1 LIIIQLK
8 LRNKNSKRE
17 KKAQKETPVLSES
30 EDKKHKI
37 RTMSQSIREG
47 YFGGLAQTLTDQFM
61 TPYAISLNVTPT
73 QMGILRSF
81 LGFLSPIGQIIGSN
95 RMKHKSRRSLVLKG
109 VFFQLLMWPFIILL
123 GYFAFNNWFLSFIPL
138 LYMSFYIL
146 YSFFGSTT
154 GPSWFSL
161 MGDIVPEDYRGRYFS
176 KRSFLITILAIIIS
190 VLASILLEQ
199 FKNFEMVFFGFFFI
213 FLLAFLSRGIS
224 WFYLSKHY
232 YPPFKIE
239 KHSYLSFKKFLMNI
253 PKSNFGLFTLYMT
266 LITFAVNIGVP
277 YMAYYMLEEL
287 NFNYIEYVAVN
298 LSTPLISL
306 AFFPLLGHLSDKYG
320 NALVLRICGF
330 LLPSLPILWIFCN
343 TPLQLIFIPQLI
355 SAFAWTGVNLAAS
368 NFIYDNIP
376 KQQRGFYVA
385 YYNFF
390 LGMGVLIGGLLGS
403 VLLQIVPIIFVS
415 VYETLFLISG
425 LCRLFFDF
433 VFLFRIKE
441 VRVKKQNTK
450 KKEF

>member
-1 LIIIQLK
+1 MVIIQLK
-8 LRNKNSKRE
+8 LRYKNSKS
-17 KKAQKETPVLSES
+17 KAKNKTEVPVLSES
-30 EDKKHKI
+30 EDKKRKI
-37 RTMSQSIREG
+37 QTMALSIREG

-61 TPYAISLNVTPT
+61 TPYAISLNVSPT

-95 RMKHKSRRSLVLKG
+95 RMKHRSRRSIVLKG
-109 VFFQLLMWPFIILL
+109 IFFQLLMWPLIILL
-123 GYFAFNNWFLSFIPL
+123 GFFALNDWFPSIIPFFL
-138 LYMSFYIL
+138 MTFYIL

-176 KRSFLITILAIIIS
+176 KRSFFITGLSITLS

-199 FKNFEMVFFGFFFI
+199 FRILDGVLFGYLII
-213 FLLAFLSRGIS
+213 FLVAFLSRGIS
-224 WFYLSKHY
+224 WSYLARHY

-239 KHSYLSFKKFLMNI
+239 KHSYLSFKNFVKKI
-253 PKSNFGLFTLYMT
+253 PNSNFGLFTLYMT
-266 LITFAVNIGVP
+266 FITFSVNIGVP

-287 NFNYIEYVAVN
+287 SFNYIEYVAVN

-320 NALVLRICGF
+320 NTLVLRICGF
-330 LLPSLPILWIFCN
+330 LLPSLPILWIFFN
-343 TPLQLIFIPQLI
+343 TPLQLILIPQLI
-355 SAFAWTGVNLAAS
+355 SAFAWTGMNLSAS

-376 KQQRGFYVA
+376 KQQRGFYIA

-390 LGMGVLIGGLLGS
+390 LGMGVLCGGLLGS
-403 VLLQIVPIIFVS
+403 VLLQIVPIIFIS

-425 LCRLFFDF
+425 SCRLLFDF
-433 VFLFRIKE
+433 MFLFRIRE
-441 VRVKKQNTK
+441 VRVKNNK
-450 KKEF
+450 KN

>member
-1 LIIIQLK
+1 MAL
-8 LRNKNSKRE
+8 
-17 KKAQKETPVLSES
+17 
-30 EDKKHKI
+30 
-37 RTMSQSIREG
+37 SIREG

-61 TPYAISLNVTPT
+61 TPYAISLNVSPT

-95 RMKHKSRRSLVLKG
+95 RMKHRSRRSIVLKG
-109 VFFQLLMWPFIILL
+109 IFFQLLMWPLIILL
-123 GYFAFNNWFLSFIPL
+123 GFFALNDWFPSIIPFFL
-138 LYMSFYIL
+138 MTFYIL

-176 KRSFLITILAIIIS
+176 KRSFFITGLSITLS

-199 FKNFEMVFFGFFFI
+199 FRILDGVLFGYLII
-213 FLLAFLSRGIS
+213 FLVAFLSRGIS
-224 WFYLSKHY
+224 WSYLARHY

-239 KHSYLSFKKFLMNI
+239 KHSYLSFKNFVKKI
-253 PKSNFGLFTLYMT
+253 PNSNFGLFTLYMT
-266 LITFAVNIGVP
+266 FITFSVNIGVP

-287 NFNYIEYVAVN
+287 SFNYIEYVAVN

-320 NALVLRICGF
+320 NTLVLRICGF
-330 LLPSLPILWIFCN
+330 LLPSLPILWIFFN
-343 TPLQLIFIPQLI
+343 TPLQLILIPQLI
-355 SAFAWTGVNLAAS
+355 SAFAWTGMNLSAS

-376 KQQRGFYVA
+376 KQQRGFYIA

-390 LGMGVLIGGLLGS
+390 LGMGVLCGGLLGS
-403 VLLQIVPIIFVS
+403 VLLQIVPIIFIS

-425 LCRLFFDF
+425 SCRLLFDF
-433 VFLFRIKE
+433 MFLFRIRE
-441 VRVKKQNTK
+441 VRVKNNK
-450 KKEF
+450 KN

>member
-8 LRNKNSKRE
+8 LHNKNRKRKE
-17 KKAQKETPVLSES
+17 KSQKEVPVLSEA

-37 RTMSQSIREG
+37 RTMALSIREG

-61 TPYAISLNVTPT
+61 TPYAISLNVSPT

-81 LGFLSPIGQIIGSN
+81 LGFLSPLGQIIGSN
-95 RMKHKSRRSLVLKG
+95 RMKHKSRRGIVLTGIFVQLVI
-109 VFFQLLMWPFIILL
+109 WPLIILL
-123 GYFAFNNWFLSFIPL
+123 GFFAFNNWFLSSIPL
-138 LYMSFYIL
+138 FLMGLYIL

-176 KRSFLITILAIIIS
+176 KRSFLITASSITLSILASFLLERFENSESVLLGFIII
-190 VLASILLEQ
+190 
-199 FKNFEMVFFGFFFI
+199 
-213 FLLAFLSRGIS
+213 FLVAFLSRAIS
-224 WFYLSKHY
+224 WFHLARHY

-239 KHSYLSFKKFLMNI
+239 KHSYLSLKKFVKMI
-253 PKSNFGLFTLYMT
+253 PNSNFGLFTLYMM
-266 LITFAVNIGVP
+266 LITLSVNIGVP

-287 NFNYIEYVAVN
+287 SFNYIEYVAVN

-330 LLPSLPILWIFCN
+330 LLPSLPILWIFFN
-343 TPLQLIFIPQLI
+343 TPLQLILGPQLI
-355 SAFAWTGVNLAAS
+355 SAFAWTGVNLSAS

-385 YYNFF
+385 YFSFF
-390 LGMGVLIGGLLGS
+390 LGMGVLVGGLLGS

-425 LCRLFFDF
+425 TCRLLFNF

-441 VRVKKQNTK
+441 VRVKNK
-450 KKEF
+450 KKN

>member
-1 LIIIQLK
+1 MIIIVLK
-8 LRNKNSKRE
+8 IRNINGKRVD
-17 KKAQKETPVLSES
+17 KHKKETPVLSES

-37 RTMSQSIREG
+37 RTMALSIREG
-47 YFGGLAQTLTDQFM
+47 YFGGLSQTLTDQFV
-61 TPYAISLNVTPT
+61 TPYAISLNVSPT
-73 QMGILRSF
+73 QMGVLRSF
-81 LGFLSPIGQIIGSN
+81 LGFLSPLGQIIGSN

-109 VFFQLLMWPFIILL
+109 IFFQLLMWPLIILL
-123 GYFAFNNWFLSFIPL
+123 GFFAINNWFLSFIPL
-138 LYMSFYIL
+138 FLMIFYIL

-176 KRSFLITILAIIIS
+176 KRSFLITLLSIS
-190 VLASILLEQ
+190 ISILASILLQQ
-199 FKNFEMVFFGFFFI
+199 FRNFENVLFGFFFI
-213 FLLAFLSRGIS
+213 FLIAFLSKGIS
-224 WFYLSKHY
+224 WFYLARHY

-239 KHSYLSFKKFLMNI
+239 KHSYLSFKKFVKKI
-253 PKSNFGLFTLYMT
+253 PRSNFGLFTLYMT
-266 LITFAVNIGVP
+266 LITFSVNIGVP
-277 YMAYYMLEEL
+277 YMAFYMLEEL
-287 NFNYIEYVAVN
+287 NFNYIEYVATN

-306 AFFPLLGHLSDKYG
+306 AFFPLLGHISDKYG
-320 NALVLRICGF
+320 NALILRICGF
-330 LLPSLPILWIFCN
+330 LLPTLPILWIFFN
-343 TPLQLIFIPQLI
+343 TPLQLIFGPQII

-385 YYNFF
+385 YFNFF
-390 LGMGVLIGGLLGS
+390 LGMGVLLGGLLGS

-433 VFLFRIKE
+433 IFLFRIKE
-441 VRVKKQNTK
+441 VRVKKKQ
-450 KKEF
+450 

>member
-1 LIIIQLK
+1 MIIIKLK
-8 LRNKNSKRE
+8 LSRKNGKRE
-17 KKAQKETPVLSES
+17 EATRKNPPVLSES

-37 RTMSQSIREG
+37 RTMSLSIREG

-61 TPYAISLNVTPT
+61 TPYAINLNVSPT

-95 RMKHKSRRSLVLKG
+95 RMKHRSRRSLVLKG
-109 VFFQLLMWPFIILL
+109 IFFQLLMWPLIILL
-123 GYFAFNNWFLSFIPL
+123 GFFALNNWFLSIIPFFL
-138 LYMSFYIL
+138 MTFYIL

-176 KRSFLITILAIIIS
+176 KRSFLITVSSITLS
-190 VLASILLEQ
+190 LVASFFLEE
-199 FKNFEMVFFGFFFI
+199 FKNLEIMFLGFLII
-213 FLLAFLSRGIS
+213 FLVAFLSRCIS
-224 WFYLSKHY
+224 WFYLARHY

-239 KHSYLSFKKFLMNI
+239 KHSYLSLKKFVKMI
-253 PKSNFGLFTLYMT
+253 PKSNFGIFTLYMT
-266 LITFAVNIGVP
+266 LITFSVNIGVP

-287 NFNYIEYVAVN
+287 GFNYIEYVAVN

-330 LLPSLPILWIFCN
+330 LIPSLPILWIFFN
-343 TPLQLIFIPQLI
+343 TPLQLILVPQLI
-355 SAFAWTGVNLAAS
+355 SAFAWTGVNLSAS

-390 LGMGVLIGGLLGS
+390 LGMGVLVGGLLGS
-403 VLLQIVPIIFVS
+403 VLLQFVPIIFVS

-425 LCRLFFDF
+425 SFRLIFDF
-433 VFLFRIKE
+433 IFLFRIKE
-441 VRVKKQNTK
+441 VRVKK
-450 KKEF
+450 KEK